1 MLIKL
6 SDIGNGFK
14 RAYLVLGDSVLVLYK
29 GSHTLDMLTTYKQT
43 PSNARVNA
51 KPVKVL
57 SVIKDIKNDTVETT
71 WFATDKRGVSKVMSV
86 SDFDK
91 LFGYLIKTTLFHVY
105 IDVIKNEVEQI
116 LFVRDVG

>member
-91 LFGYLIKTTLFHVY
+91 TTLFHVY
-105 IDVIKNEVEQI
+105 IDVIKDEVEQI

>member
-57 SVIKDIKNDTVETT
+57 SVIKDNKNDTVETT
-71 WFATDKRGVSKVMSV
+71 WFATDKRGVSKVMSI

-91 LFGYLIKTTLFHVY
+91 LFGHLIRTTLFHVY
-105 IDVIKNEVEQI
+105 IDVIKDEVEQI

>member
-86 SDFDK
+86 SDFDN
-91 LFGYLIKTTLFHVY
+91 LFGHLIRTTLFHVY
-105 IDVIKNEVEQI
+105 IDVIKDEVEQI